1 MCVCT
6 HVLSHLWLFA
16 APWTIA
22 CQAPLFMD
30 FSRQEFWS
38 GLPFPTP
45 RGPPNAGVEPVSP
58 ALASRLFTAE
68 PPGKLCTSFTW
79 TLFLLHAISPI
90 FSPNTI
96 SAPNSKPILFQP
108 LYVLNYCP
116 QGQIGIGQIVV
127 SGGGKSTLSLGLCF
141 GFGGVYYFF
150 KFKILSLLCR
160 IMGPRLNRH
169 FSEDDTQ
176 MANKHMK
183 RCSTSPIITELQIK
197 TTMRYHLTPVRMAAI
212 KKSTNSKCWRGCREK
227 ETLSHCWWQCKLVQ
241 PLWRTVWRFLK
252 KLEIELP

>member
-1 MCVCT
+1 
-6 HVLSHLWLFA
+6 
-16 APWTIA
+16 
-22 CQAPLFMD
+22 MD

-45 RGPPNAGVEPVSP
+45 RGPPNAGVEPVSPASP

-150 KFKILSLLCR
+150 KFKILNLLCR

-183 RCSTSPIITELQIK
+183 RCSSPVVAPGSGPRAELLFH
-197 TTMRYHLTPVRMAAI
+197 M
-212 KKSTNSKCWRGCREK
+212 
-227 ETLSHCWWQCKLVQ
+227 TLSWWD
-241 PLWRTVWRFLK
+241 
-252 KLEIELP
+252 LPWWLPAVAHGLSGSST